1 MVAKAFLTRYVEPDI
16 VRAWP
21 STPIF
26 RMSANK
32 LIDLEA
38 KVKGLLLH
46 LQEIKRRNVQLEDR
60 LREADGQLA
69 RQQAT
74 IRRSEKEREWLRGKL
89 RKVVGEL
96 DTVELGE
103 SSLRD

>member
-1 MVAKAFLTRYVEPDI
+1 
-16 VRAWP
+16 
-21 STPIF
+21 
-26 RMSANK
+26 MSANK

-46 LQEIKRRNVQLEDR
+46 LHDIKRRNAQLEDR

-74 IRRSEKEREWLRGKL
+74 IRRSEKEREWLRGRL

-96 DTVELGE
+96 DTVELSE

>member
-1 MVAKAFLTRYVEPDI
+1 
-16 VRAWP
+16 
-21 STPIF
+21 
-26 RMSANK
+26 MSANK

-60 LREADGQLA
+60 LREADSQLA